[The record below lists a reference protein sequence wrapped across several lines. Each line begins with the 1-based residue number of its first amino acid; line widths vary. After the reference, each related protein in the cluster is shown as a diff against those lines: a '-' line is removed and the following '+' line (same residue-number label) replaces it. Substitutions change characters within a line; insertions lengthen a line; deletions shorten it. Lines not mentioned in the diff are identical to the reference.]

1 MPARISPAARRRLE
15 ALRRRGE
22 MRALARAAQARGV
35 SVWIVGGA
43 VRDAVMG
50 RPVPEIDVA
59 VGGDAQALA
68 AALEQHGEGR
78 AVFLSEDRP
87 GPRVFRMAGRRPIDV
102 AEVEGGT
109 IETDLG
115 RRDFTVN
122 ALAVDLEDG
131 SLLDPFGGVL
141 DLSRRRL
148 TCIRAANLLEDPLRA
163 LRAARLLASHG
174 LVPDRATLAAARA
187 AAPRMTGVA
196 VERISSE
203 LSRLLESPRAAPA
216 LAWTANSRLLGSALG
231 RDLKADRAA
240 ALARSLR
247 VLDDPAT
254 RRLPAGRRRRL
265 RVAMLAMRLDMDA
278 RNARRWLSRRRWAR
292 REAEEIA
299 QLIDLAGR
307 AGRIGGRR
315 DAWRWLLDAG
325 DLAADAVHLVARAI
339 PGARRRVARLSRM
352 ARAPLRR
359 VRVTGA
365 DVMNWCAISPG
376 PAVGVLLDEIRVA
389 AAAGEVKNRREA
401 RNWLIGQVHRVLSP
415 AIISPH

>member
-15 ALRRRGE
+15 ALRRRRE
-22 MRALARAAQARGV
+22 MRALARTAQARGV
-35 SVWIVGGA
+35 PVWIVGGA

-59 VGGDAQALA
+59 VRGDAQALA
-68 AALEQHGEGR
+68 AALEHHGEGR

-87 GPRVFRMAGRRPIDV
+87 GPRVFRVAGRRPIDV

-131 SLLDPFGGVL
+131 SLLDPFGGVA

-216 LAWTANSRLLGSALG
+216 LAWTASSRLLGSA
-231 RDLKADRAA
+231 
-240 ALARSLR
+240 
-247 VLDDPAT
+247 
-254 RRLPAGRRRRL
+254 
-265 RVAMLAMRLDMDA
+265 
-278 RNARRWLSRRRWAR
+278 
-292 REAEEIA
+292 
-299 QLIDLAGR
+299 
-307 AGRIGGRR
+307 
-315 DAWRWLLDAG
+315 
-325 DLAADAVHLVARAI
+325 
-339 PGARRRVARLSRM
+339 
-352 ARAPLRR
+352 
-359 VRVTGA
+359 
-365 DVMNWCAISPG
+365 
-376 PAVGVLLDEIRVA
+376 
-389 AAAGEVKNRREA
+389 
-401 RNWLIGQVHRVLSP
+401 
-415 AIISPH
+415 